1 MLYFVS
7 VSGIDAGYPL
17 DDYEDFIVEAENEEN
32 LAAAI
37 VANRLD
43 GMESNEL
50 DGSVWRVSNYK
61 GGILFDDES
70 GNVHAWQ
77 RDTSSGK
84 AVRIKDE
91 TTLLDALESLII
103 QELE

>member
-7 VSGIDAGYPL
+7 VSGISAGEQL

-32 LAAAI
+32 LADAI

-50 DGSVWRVSNYK
+50 DGSVWRVRELGEEFDYNVNLEYVCK
-61 GGILFDDES
+61 GERL
-70 GNVHAWQ
+70 
-77 RDTSSGK
+77 
-84 AVRIKDE
+84 
-91 TTLLDALESLII
+91 
-103 QELE
+103 